1 MPVATRNPARIS
13 LIRGPRTPVSHG
25 RGHWFDPSTGHQS
38 CISTSRVQGSSTQ
51 PALHVPKSGML
62 LPNMG
67 RTAKHA
73 PPPRAASLAD
83 ALFSTVQQR
92 VLGLLFG
99 HPERSFYISE
109 LIQLVGAG
117 SGAVQRE
124 IARLE
129 QSGLVTMH
137 RSGAQKHYRA
147 NRNSPLFAELRS
159 IARKT
164 VGLAEPLRAA
174 LEPLKPQI
182 AASFVYGSVAKR
194 RDTAASDIDLM
205 VLSDTLTYAEVFK
218 VLNPLSTSLGRNV
231 NPSVYSRSEWVK
243 RVKAGNAFASR
254 VLAQPKLWIIGTE
267 HDLPA

>member
-1 MPVATRNPARIS
+1 
-13 LIRGPRTPVSHG
+13 
-25 RGHWFDPSTGHQS
+25 
-38 CISTSRVQGSSTQ
+38 
-51 PALHVPKSGML
+51 
-62 LPNMG
+62 MG
-67 RTAKHA
+67 KTAKSA
-73 PPPRAASLAD
+73 RALRATSLAD

-99 HPERSFYISE
+99 HPERSFYASE

-137 RSGAQKHYRA
+137 RLGAQKHYQA
-147 NRNSPLFAELRS
+147 NRKSPLFAELRS

-164 VGLAEPLRAA
+164 VGLAEPLRDA
-174 LEPLKPQI
+174 LDPLKPQI

-205 VLSDTLTYAEVFK
+205 VLSDTLSYADVFK
-218 VLNPLSTSLGRNV
+218 VLDPLGTRLGRSV
-231 NPSVYSRSEWVK
+231 NPSVYSRAEWVK
-243 RVKAGNAFASR
+243 RVRAGNAFANR
-254 VLAQPKLWIIGTE
+254 VLAQPKLWIIGSE
-267 HDLPA
+267 HDLPT